1 MPFPLKRHGVEHG
14 GTPETISF
22 AQSPGAQEGT
32 NRHARDD
39 RPEGARDAWKT
50 ITGQI
55 GIKALVAARHKGK
68 RRARSETR
76 RLQTCQRKEDRSIAQ
91 ALGGAQFAPQ
101 GRRLS
106 FSAID
111 ADFLHQPRR
120 QDITEDPARPV
131 GAGQGGIEAAVSSR
145 LSGRNHEACSSYPR
159 RRVSSNPR
167 RMKRL
172 GILDHPPSR
181 LMTPFKPQ
189 PLKPRGM

>member
-120 QDITEDPARPV
+120 QDITQDPARPV

-145 LSGRNHEACSSYPR
+145 LSGRITRHARHIREGGYPVIPDELN
-159 RRVSSNPR
+159 VSEHWII
-167 RMKRL
+167 RL
-172 GILDHPPSR
+172 
-181 LMTPFKPQ
+181 
-189 PLKPRGM
+189 RG